1 MKYKTQNIPRF
12 NLYGEN
18 SQFPDIVHFEHIK
31 DRASEYAWVI
41 SPHRHP
47 QMSQLIFIK
56 QGSVEVNVDGKQ
68 FTMGDNSL
76 IYIPAEAVHGF
87 SFAPNTEGSVV
98 SFPLL
103 IVNELN
109 QAKAGVLASLSELII
124 APMTSTIAQ
133 LLDFLELEYVNSSP
147 HHILVKLG
155 LAYSV
160 LAKIADLSEQNSL
173 EMKAIPTSYLAKLDR
188 LIVENMGRG
197 LCPSEYAELLSITTG
212 HLSRICRDEKG
223 SSASV
228 YIETMIMTEAARLL
242 AFTQQSISQVAY
254 QVGFN
259 DPSYFSRRFRLIQGL
274 TPSQYKKRFVSS

>member
-1 MKYKTQNIPRF
+1 MKP
-12 NLYGEN
+12 
-18 SQFPDIVHFEHIK
+18 
-31 DRASEYAWVI
+31 
-41 SPHRHP
+41 
-47 QMSQLIFIK
+47 
-56 QGSVEVNVDGKQ
+56 
-68 FTMGDNSL
+68 
-76 IYIPAEAVHGF
+76 
-87 SFAPNTEGSVV
+87 
-98 SFPLL
+98 
-103 IVNELN
+103 
-109 QAKAGVLASLSELII
+109 
-124 APMTSTIAQ
+124 
-133 LLDFLELEYVNSSP
+133 
-147 HHILVKLG
+147 
-155 LAYSV
+155 
-160 LAKIADLSEQNSL
+160 
-173 EMKAIPTSYLAKLDR
+173 IPTSYLAKLDR